1 MVGWRVSDGAKKM
14 ITVTEYKDDKLGL
27 ILGFQDDES
36 MLLNMQGRSYVV
48 GEYDGAFTYILNG
61 QPTERPASPVTRT
74 DLTLFDV
81 PNGATLWINGVS
93 YAAEGE
99 VELEFPLP
107 GTYSLQVECWPY
119 KDWEGE
125 VVVP

>member
-1 MVGWRVSDGAKKM
+1 M
-14 ITVTEYKDDKLGL
+14 IVLSGQSGKITSIVNGCDDSIDKYEGG
-27 ILGFQDDES
+27 IICPDADI
-36 MLLNMQGRSYVV
+36 NWN
-48 GEYDGAFTYILNG
+48 THYILNG

-93 YAAEGE
+93 YGAEGE

-107 GTYSLQVECWPY
+107 GSYSLRVECWPY

-125 VVVP
+125 VVVPVVSGVES

>member
-1 MVGWRVSDGAKKM
+1 M

-93 YAAEGE
+93 YAPKARSSWSFRYPAATACGWS
-99 VELEFPLP
+99 VGRIRIGRGKWWYL
-107 GTYSLQVECWPY
+107 W
-119 KDWEGE
+119 
-125 VVVP
+125 

>member
-48 GEYDGAFTYILNG
+48 GEYDGAFT
-61 QPTERPASPVTRT
+61 
-74 DLTLFDV
+74 
-81 PNGATLWINGVS
+81 
-93 YAAEGE
+93 
-99 VELEFPLP
+99 
-107 GTYSLQVECWPY
+107 
-119 KDWEGE
+119 
-125 VVVP
+125 

>member
-1 MVGWRVSDGAKKM
+1 MNKTVFDKSNGHILSNQTYASEDAFFLNQRDDVGYVDG
-14 ITVTEYKDDKLGL
+14 TFD
-27 ILGFQDDES
+27 
-36 MLLNMQGRSYVV
+36 R
-48 GEYDGAFTYILNG
+48 GEYYILNG

-93 YAAEGE
+93 YVAEGE

-107 GTYSLQVECWPY
+107 GSYSLRVECWPY

-125 VVVP
+125 VVVPVVSGVES

>member
-1 MVGWRVSDGAKKM
+1 M
-14 ITVTEYKDDKLGL
+14 IDVTYYDKSTGVLGEAWFYPSQESKD
-27 ILGFQDDES
+27 
-36 MLLNMQGRSYVV
+36 LNVQGRDYV
-48 GEYDGAFTYILNG
+48 DGKWDNRTHYILNG

-107 GTYSLQVECWPY
+107 GSYSLRVECWPY

-125 VVVP
+125 VTVPVLSGAEA